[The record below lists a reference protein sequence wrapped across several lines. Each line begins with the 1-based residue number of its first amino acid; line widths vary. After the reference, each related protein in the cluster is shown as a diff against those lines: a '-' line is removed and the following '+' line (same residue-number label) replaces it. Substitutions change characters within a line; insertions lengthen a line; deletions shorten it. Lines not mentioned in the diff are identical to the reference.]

1 MVDAYAVRSRALTL
15 IGIVLAVAGGVF
27 TLQGIGV
34 LGGSFMSGSATWAV
48 IGIALVVAGLVLY
61 SRGTRTR

>member
-1 MVDAYAVRSRALTL
+1 MRNRMIAVLGLVAALV
-15 IGIVLAVAGGVF
+15 GAVF

-48 IGIALVVAGLVLY
+48 VGIALVVAGLVVY
-61 SRGTRTR
+61 ARATRAR

>member
-1 MVDAYAVRSRALTL
+1 MRKREVALVGLLIAVVGA
-15 IGIVLAVAGGVF
+15 VF

-48 IGIALVVAGLVLY
+48 IGVAMVVGGVTLY
-61 SRGTRTR
+61 GYATRAP